1 MKETGMKT
9 KLGWGCAAALVI
21 VAACQQAPETNTEG
35 APDANQAESNQASAE
50 PPALPPGATPQQV
63 AAMMHDRH
71 ERYEEIGK
79 AFKGITRELKG
90 DAPSLDRVRE
100 QTALIARYAPQIVSW
115 FPRGTGPETGNETR
129 AKAVIWEEFDTFAER
144 ARALESEIG
153 RFQQAAQGSD
163 VAAVRAAREPLAK
176 ACSNCHDRFRAP
188 EDEEH

>member
-1 MKETGMKT
+1 MRLVLSIATAG
-9 KLGWGCAAALVI
+9 ALIV
-21 VAACQQAPETNTEG
+21 VAACQQAPETANDVT
-35 APDANQAESNQASAE
+35 PDANRAEANQASNA
-50 PPALPPGATPQQV
+50 PPALPPGTTPQQV

-90 DAPSLDRVRE
+90 DAPSLARVRE

-129 AKAVIWEEFDTFAER
+129 AKAVIWEEFGAFSER
-144 ARALESEIG
+144 ARAFETEMG
-153 RFQQAAQGSD
+153 RFQQVAQGND

-188 EDEEH
+188 EEEEH